1 MIFQVAEAAG
11 LKHVPLPDFDAS
23 NSAWAGSLKR
33 TERSRMV
40 QTRQGKG
47 FIFKPLACT
56 HGRIQEL
63 DWGGGGGGA
72 SGLGKGGTNREE
84 YPEHLRYW
92 LYFFFLNGSENFF
105 LVTFK
110 IPQARKVNGLY
121 FLRNGFI
128 IQRLFG
134 QLFIRLDKE
143 MNFMAY
149 RMHTEQPFDPEC
161 SILNLCLMNSS

>member
-47 FIFKPLACT
+47 FFFKPLACT

-63 DWGGGGGGA
+63 DWGGGA
-72 SGLGKGGTNREE
+72 SGLGKGVTKREE
-84 YPEHLRYW
+84 YPDHL
-92 LYFFFLNGSENFF
+92 
-105 LVTFK
+105 
-110 IPQARKVNGLY
+110 
-121 FLRNGFI
+121 
-128 IQRLFG
+128 
-134 QLFIRLDKE
+134 
-143 MNFMAY
+143 
-149 RMHTEQPFDPEC
+149 
-161 SILNLCLMNSS
+161 